1 LDPDKP
7 KASIEEVLHGQGL
20 ERNVIATP
28 EDEIED
34 KWSDARFRKKHGLGP
49 DDLRAIG
56 TVRRFGNGKMLV
68 MANGPKHSTTYRL
81 YKVKGEMAGFNV
93 PGLPDLLEDRIG
105 MEEIETVE
113 TEKKGKKG
121 KPSFKYG
128 PEHARG
134 IQGVAWYVVES
145 ALRDFPDYF
154 PRAVD
159 LVKPKTKP
167 SDFPVTK
174 YDEEGVPVGRMKIV
188 NSVIKIRWEINGESV
203 SSWESRE
210 TARRVFEGKG
220 VADEKIFTAA
230 QVQEGD
236 FEEWLKN
243 PQSPERSGTP
253 WRSGLEPTPERE
265 LTPGLMSDRGGTPA
279 SLARSSRART
289 PGPKVMIQEPNPG
302 GKIDLMSRDAWI
314 KEFLEIK
321 GITDPASMSPQ
332 QDANMM
338 QSWRLYSATMAVA

>member
-1 LDPDKP
+1 M
-7 KASIEEVLHGQGL
+7 
-20 ERNVIATP
+20 
-28 EDEIED
+28 ED

-49 DDLRAIG
+49 EDLRAVG

-68 MANGPKHSTTYRL
+68 MANGPKHATTYRL

-93 PGLPDLLEDRIG
+93 PGLPDLLENRIG
-105 MEEIETVE
+105 MQEIETVE
-113 TEKKGKKG
+113 TETKGTKGKKS
-121 KPSFKYG
+121 KPNFKYG

-145 ALRDFPDYF
+145 VLRDYPDYF
-154 PRAVD
+154 ARPVD

-174 YDEEGVPVGRMKIV
+174 YDEEGVPIGRMKIV
-188 NSVIKIRWEINGESV
+188 DCVIKIRWEIDGESF

-220 VADEKIFTAA
+220 AADEKIYTAA
-230 QVQEGD
+230 QVQESD
-236 FEEWLKN
+236 FEEWLGN
-243 PQSPERSGTP
+243 PESLRDGSETP

-289 PGPKVMIQEPNPG
+289 PGPKVTIQEPISA
-302 GKIDLMSRDAWI
+302 GKSAIMSKDVWI
-314 KEFLEIK
+314 KDFLDFKNIK
-321 GITDPASMSPQ
+321 DPATMSAQ
-332 QDANMM
+332 QNAEMM
-338 QSWRLYSATMAVA
+338 HAWRLDSAAMAAA